1 MIKVN
6 LLSPGK
12 KEVASGAPS
21 AAFVEEEREPKINM
35 GAVLAAVLLT
45 VGIIGYLYLS
55 QSSEFNRKQSLLS
68 ERQAR
73 KAELDKVLKTVEQLE
88 ATKLKLDNKVK
99 IIQELKNKQ
108 KAAVRMMDEVSK
120 ALPDNVW
127 LTRLTF
133 NRDLVNLDGQASTNN
148 LVADFIHN
156 MKASNYFFSEKFNGS
171 TRRIVAGTEI
181 FSFKLSIRFSEQ
193 LVKQKVM

>member
-12 KEVASGAPS
+12 KEVAPGKPS
-21 AAFVEEEREPKINM
+21 AAFVEEEKEPKVNM
-35 GAVLAAVLLT
+35 GAILAAVLIT

-55 QSSEFNRKQSLLS
+55 QSSELHRKQSLLS
-68 ERQAR
+68 EKQAR
-73 KAELDKVLKTVEQLE
+73 KAELDKVLKTVAKLE
-88 ATKLKLDNKVK
+88 STKLKLDKKVK

-108 KAAVRMMDEVSK
+108 KAAVRMMDEISQS
-120 ALPDNVW
+120 LPDNVW

-133 NRDLVNLDGQASTNN
+133 NRELVNLEGQASTND

-156 MKASNYFFSEKFNGS
+156 MKASNFFYGEKFNGS
-171 TRRIVAGTEI
+171 TRRVIVGTEI
-181 FSFKLSIRFSEQ
+181 FSFKLSIRFSEN
-193 LVKQKVM
+193 LIKQEVL

>member
-12 KEVASGAPS
+12 KEVSPGAPS
-21 AAFVEEEREPKINM
+21 AAFVEEEKEPKINM
-35 GAVLAAVLLT
+35 GAVLGAVLLT

-55 QSSEFNRKQSLLS
+55 QSSELNRKQSFLS
-68 ERQAR
+68 ERKAR

-88 ATKLKLDNKVK
+88 ATKLRLDKKVK

-108 KAAVRMMDEVSK
+108 QAAVRMMDEVSK

-133 NRDLVNLDGQASTNN
+133 KGGLLNLEGQASTND
-148 LVADFIHN
+148 LVADFISN
-156 MKASNYFFSEKFNGS
+156 MKASNYFYDEKFNGS
-171 TRRIVAGTEI
+171 TRRMVAGAEI
-181 FSFKLSIRFSEQ
+181 FSFKLTIRFSEN
-193 LVKQKVM
+193 LVNKKVM

>member
-12 KEVASGAPS
+12 KEVATGAPS
-21 AAFVEEEREPKINM
+21 AAFIEEEKEPKINM
-35 GAVLAAVLLT
+35 GAVLAAILLT
-45 VGIIGYLYLS
+45 AGIIGYLYLS
-55 QSSEFNRKQSLLS
+55 QSSELNRKQSLLS

-88 ATKLKLDNKVK
+88 ATKLKLEKKVK

-108 KAAVRMMDEVSK
+108 QAAVRMMDEVSK

-133 NRDLVNLDGQASTNN
+133 NRELINLEGQASTND

-156 MKASNYFFSEKFNGS
+156 MKASNYFYGEKFNGS
-171 TRRIVAGTEI
+171 TRRMIAGAEI
-181 FSFKLSIRFSEQ
+181 FAFKLSIRFSEN
-193 LVKQKVM
+193 LIKQKVM